1 MVSYS
6 KNEGKSIEDAI
17 IITDVNDHFAGID
30 AEYRFIENKFGER
43 GISWKLIKQELLN
56 EKQQVFDRITIQLTD
71 QTVVSLY
78 FDLTAF
84 FGKGF

>member
-6 KNEGKSIEDAI
+6 ANEGKSIEDAI
-17 IITDVNDHFAGID
+17 KITDVNDHFEGID

-43 GISWKLIKQELLN
+43 GKRWKLIKQELLN
-56 EKQQVFDRITIQLTD
+56 EKQQVFDRITIKLTD
-71 QTVVSLY
+71 QTVASLY

>member
-1 MVSYS
+1 MVGYS
-6 KNEGKSIEDAI
+6 TNKGKSIEDAI

-30 AEYRFIENKFGER
+30 AEYLFIENKFGER
-43 GISWKLIKQELLN
+43 GKKWKLIKQELLN
-56 EKQQVFDRITIQLTD
+56 EKQQVFDRMTIQLND